1 MHILSL
7 RFIIDVKE
15 IGRRLKLIRQKL
27 RLSQT
32 EVAKEINGSQLTV
45 SKIER
50 GENVLS
56 SSFLAILLFYSESVN
71 IDLLL
76 NKKFDPADDDLMN
89 KNFSAKSIIREKLL
103 MMQKDLNEKINSMQS
118 SCNEQ
123 ITNSID
129 ML

>member
-1 MHILSL
+1 M
-7 RFIIDVKE
+7 KE

>member
-1 MHILSL
+1 MIDSL
-7 RFIIDVKE
+7 NIIDVKE

-89 KNFSAKSIIREKLL
+89 KNFSAKSIVREKLL

-123 ITNSID
+123 ITDSID